1 MLSIIDPHAGTLSRR
16 EWLRIGG
23 LGCLGV
29 SLPVI
34 LQTQS
39 QATRS
44 TRDAFFGRANS
55 CILVFLSGG
64 HPQHETFDPKP
75 DASVETRGPF
85 KPIDTNVPG
94 IRLCELLPRTARVAD
109 RLCILRSLATDDNT
123 HGSSAYYYY
132 TGMNQI
138 KNGLP
143 LGKTDRAADHTIDW
157 PSIAS
162 VVGKLRPSDSAPFS
176 SAIIPE
182 LILNNP
188 GYLFAGQDGGFMG
201 RGWDPQV
208 FHCDPSRP
216 NYEIE
221 SLGMA
226 RDVSTFRLSQRH
238 ALLNQLSDHFDRMQR
253 SSAVTTFAGHVQRAF
268 DLLMSGP
275 ARAAFDLSREN
286 DKLRDLY
293 GRNKFGQSLLLARRL
308 IEAGTRFVQ
317 VNWPRE
323 PGDLSVG
330 NPAWDTHF
338 DNTGRCRDTLCPP
351 FDLGFSTLIDDLDQR
366 GLLDETLVVVI
377 GDFGRTPK
385 INANGGRD
393 HWGPVMSGVL
403 GGAGIATAQVVGASD
418 RNGAYPS
425 RRRIQP
431 EELSATIFHLLGID
445 PDTHIEVAG
454 RPFKITTGRVVTEVL
469 GSQPATDARS
479 MPGGS
484 VGSLTDFD
492 RGPLSNGNFRRGT
505 QLKGGFGQ
513 AEFWTG
519 RPHWKPDRPEEFC
532 VVSRLSLRESARFRR
547 AKGDSYEAQI
557 GFGLAGKKATGVIA
571 PGQTVML
578 AQEIYNQRPGRYT
591 FAVRVAADADDQTA
605 GQWSRH
611 FRCRIALVR
620 FTDLSRDFAKTAELA
635 ATRFAP
641 PFNAEPI
648 ECKVS
653 RLLEGQQG
661 GVSELQKGIGVAV
674 IVEYHRP
681 VQLDLATAGLK
692 HAALRVQFA
701 SVRFLPRDFSFST
714 HDGDQDGKISRHE
727 APHFLE
733 RCFDELDVN
742 RDGFITPDELDG

>member
-1 MLSIIDPHAGTLSRR
+1 MLSILDPHSGRLSRR

-29 SLPVI
+29 SLPEV
-34 LQTQS
+34 LQSQS
-39 QATRS
+39 QARDS
-44 TRDAFFGRANS
+44 TLTQGPFFGRANS
-55 CILVFLSGG
+55 CIFIFLSGG

-75 DASVETRGPF
+75 DAPVEMRGPF
-85 KPIDTNVPG
+85 QPIDTNVPG
-94 IRLCELLPRTARVAD
+94 VRFCELLPRTARVAD

-132 TGMNQI
+132 TGTNEI

-143 LGKTDRAADHTIDW
+143 LGKTDRAADRAVDW

-162 VVGKLRPSDSAPFS
+162 VVGKLRPSEAAPFS
-176 SAIIPE
+176 SALIPE

-188 GYLFAGQDGGFMG
+188 GYLFAGQNGGFMG

-208 FHCDPSRP
+208 FPCDPTRP

-226 RDVSTFRLSQRH
+226 HDVSTLRLSQRRS
-238 ALLNQLSDHFDRMQR
+238 LLTQLTDHFDRAQR
-253 SSAVTTFAGHVQRAF
+253 SAVVGAFAGHVQQAF

-330 NPAWDTHF
+330 NPVWDTHF

-366 GLLDETLVVVI
+366 GLLAETLIVVL

-403 GGAGIATAQVVGASD
+403 AGAGISAAQVVGASD

-425 RRRIQP
+425 ERRMQP
-431 EELSATIFHLLGID
+431 EDLSATIFYLLGID
-445 PDTHIEVAG
+445 PHTHIEVAG
-454 RPFKITTGRVVTEVL
+454 RPFKITTGRVITEAL
-469 GSQPATDARS
+469 GSGPATADRVK
-479 MPGGS
+479 PGGR
-484 VGSLTDFD
+484 VGSLLDFN
-492 RGPLSNGNFRRGT
+492 RGPLSNGNFQSGAP
-505 QLKGGFGQ
+505 LKGRVGQ

-519 RPHWKPDRPEEFC
+519 SPHWNAERPGEFS
-532 VVSRLSLRESARFRR
+532 VASRVEATS
-547 AKGDSYEAQI
+547 DSYEAQI
-557 GFGLAGKKATGVIA
+557 GFGVAGSKPAGVIA
-571 PGQTVML
+571 PNQTAML

-591 FAVRVAADADDQTA
+591 FVVRFAADADEETA
-605 GQWSRH
+605 GRWSQH
-611 FRCRIALVR
+611 FRCRIALLR
-620 FTDLSRDFAKTAELA
+620 FTDLSRDFTKTAELA
-635 ATRFAP
+635 VTEFDP
-641 PFNAEPI
+641 PFNREPM
-648 ECKVS
+648 EVKAS
-653 RLLEGQQG
+653 RLLKDQQG
-661 GVSELQKGIGVAV
+661 GAGELLKGIGAV
-674 IVEYHRP
+674 VTVQHRGKTP
-681 VQLDLATAGLK
+681 LDLAAAELK
-692 HAALRVQFA
+692 PSALRIQSA
-701 SVRFLPRDFSFST
+701 SVRFLPRDFNFA
-714 HDGDQDGKISRHE
+714 HYDRDQEGKISRRE
-727 APHFLE
+727 APPFLE
-733 RCFDELDVN
+733 RCFEELDAN
-742 RDGFITPDELDG
+742 RDGFITPDELDA